1 MEQENRTASSPRRLC
16 QRPLSTQKVGIG
28 NTTGSCRND
37 KVDSKRTILPTTL
50 QNIPR
55 LDENIDC
62 FGEVFSLQLPD
73 RSRLVDPDLFLL
85 KRFFQRNVA
94 ASIDLVVC
102 VEKKNCK
109 IFVSVRSG
117 GCE

>member
-1 MEQENRTASSPRRLC
+1 MAGIAGSAGVVFATSFVPAAALHAKGRNRRGARIVQERES
-16 QRPLSTQKVGIG
+16 
-28 NTTGSCRND
+28 
-37 KVDSKRTILPTTL
+37 DSKCTILPTTL

-73 RSRLVDPDLFLL
+73 CSGFVDPDLFLL

-94 ASIDLVVC
+94 ASINLVAC

-109 IFVSVRSG
+109 IFGV
-117 GCE
+117 

>member
-16 QRPLSTQKVGIG
+16 QRPLSTQKVG
-28 NTTGSCRND
+28 NRQTTGSCRND

-94 ASIDLVVC
+94 ASINLVVC

-117 GCE
+117 GFE